1 MTEGNVPRPLRLII
15 LEDNP
20 MDAELVLL
28 ELRTAGY
35 DPHADIVCTAEEFRP
50 LLSPSIDL
58 ILSDYSMPQFDAPS
72 ALRILQRSPYDI
84 PFIVISG
91 TIGEDTAV
99 AVMRDGAYDFLLK
112 DRLSRL
118 GVAIE
123 SALRLCELRRRSR
136 ESEESLRKMFRA
148 VEQSADSIVVTD
160 RNGVI
165 EYVNP
170 AFLAKTGYDRTEI
183 IGRTP
188 AILRSGEHDRE
199 FYTRL
204 WSTIESGKVFRAEF
218 INRKKSGETFS
229 EHQAISPVFD
239 ESGTISYFVST
250 GQDITEQRRVED
262 ALRSSEQRY
271 VRLIDS
277 ALDAIFTLSADG
289 LFTSLNPAFETIT
302 GWKRTEWIGQP
313 FVDLLHEDDRVE
325 ALASFRRTMEGE
337 HIPTAE
343 YRVRRADNGIAV
355 MEVLT
360 VQQYSGPSIAG
371 IFGIARNITE
381 RKRLEE
387 QVRQAQKMES
397 IGTLAGGIAHDFN
410 NILGIILACATLQ
423 ERLRP
428 DDAHWRTNQETI
440 RKTVERGAML
450 VRQILTFARKTEPQL
465 SSVKVNDIIEEIR
478 SMLSLTI
485 PKTIGIQ
492 CELGE
497 NIPPIHADPNQIH
510 QALLNLCVNARDA
523 IMDRERLVTRP
534 GTITIRS
541 GFRAGID
548 GQTPA
553 VEISVKDNGIGMEP
567 KTKERI
573 FDPFFTTKE
582 IGKGTGLGL
591 AVVYGVIQGLRGTV
605 RVESETGEGTTFILS
620 IPVSESPAAA
630 IPDAAAT
637 SSTVT
642 AGTETILM
650 VEDESSLLDLARLF
664 IEAEGYTVI
673 TAQSGPE
680 GVAVFRQHAAEID
693 LVFTDFGLPGMDG
706 CMMLGKIKSIRSD
719 IRMVIASGY
728 LEPEQRNLLTAL
740 GVHAVVQKPYECDE
754 VLSVLR
760 SVLDTRKERRT

>member
-1 MTEGNVPRPLRLII
+1 LRLII

-148 VEQSADSIVVTD
+148 VEQAADSIVVTD

-170 AFLAKTGYDRTEI
+170 AFLDKTGYDRSEI

-188 AILRSGEHDRE
+188 AILRSGRHDRS

-204 WSTIESGKVFRAEF
+204 WTTIESGKVFRAEF
-218 INRKKSGETFS
+218 INRKKNGETFA

-239 ESGTISYFVST
+239 ESGTISYFIST
-250 GQDITEQRRVED
+250 GQDITEQRRIEH
-262 ALRSSEQRY
+262 ALRTSEQRY
-271 VRLIDS
+271 VRLIES
-277 ALDAIFTLSADG
+277 ALDAIFTLSLDG
-289 LFTSLNPAFETIT
+289 TLTSLNPAFETIT
-302 GWKRTEWIGQP
+302 GWNRVEWIGRP
-313 FVDLLHEDDRVE
+313 FLDLLHPDDQPE
-325 ALASFRRTMEGE
+325 ALSRFHRTMEGE
-337 HIPTAE
+337 HLPLAE
-343 YRVRRADNGIAV
+343 YRVRCANDGIAV

-360 VQQYSGPSIAG
+360 MQQFSGQTIDG

-381 RKRLEE
+381 RKHFEE
-387 QVRQAQKMES
+387 QIRQAQKMES

-410 NILGIILACATLQ
+410 NILGIILACSTLQ

-428 DDAHWRTNQETI
+428 EDPHWRTNQVTI
-440 RKTVERGAML
+440 RKTVDRGAML

-478 SMLSLTI
+478 TMLTLTI
-485 PKTIGIQ
+485 PKTITID
-492 CELGE
+492 CELAPD
-497 NIPPIHADPNQIH
+497 IPAVLADPNQIH
-510 QALLNLCVNARDA
+510 QTLLNLCVNARDA
-523 IMDRERLVTRP
+523 VLDRERLVSRP
-534 GTITIRS
+534 GIITIRS
-541 GFRAGID
+541 AFHD
-548 GQTPA
+548 GNSGGMPS
-553 VEISVKDNGIGMEP
+553 VEISVSDNGTGMDLR
-567 KTKERI
+567 TKERI

-582 IGKGTGLGL
+582 KGKGTGLGL
-591 AVVYGVIQGLRGTV
+591 AVVYGIIHGLHGTV
-605 RVESETGEGTTFILS
+605 RVESEVGVGTTFILC
-620 IPVSESPAAA
+620 IPVQGTPFADVPAVA
-630 IPDAAAT
+630 ISRSVAR
-637 SSTVT
+637 S
-642 AGTETILM
+642 GNETILM
-650 VEDESSLLDLARLF
+650 VEDESSLLDLARIF
-664 IEAEGYTVI
+664 IEDAGYRLLS
-673 TAQSGPE
+673 AQNGSE
-680 GVAVFRQHAAEID
+680 GVEVFRQHSEEVD

-706 CMMLGKIKSIRSD
+706 GMMLERIRSIRAD
-719 IRMVIASGY
+719 VRMVIASGY

-754 VLSVLR
+754 MLSILR
-760 SVLDTRKERRT
+760 TVLDARQERSI